1 LSFCAVHLPRDT
13 PRADDGCAGRV
24 SLRTDL
30 SSLAAMDCKSFRSN
44 HAAFTDGF
52 LPDAD
57 LVAMQR
63 HASECDAC
71 SSHDAAV
78 RRALLVFRNLPAIE
92 PSAEFS
98 DRLGRRLRAE
108 RLNGARADLRGAPMH
123 GPGVTTFASMAAGV
137 MAVGYLAVAA
147 FGASAAP
154 HDLVMPP
161 VVASVPESPAPTMAN
176 GLVVAS
182 ASAGM
187 ALWSAALV
195 AEQAPVHFATNE
207 FRLASW
213 SR

>member
-1 LSFCAVHLPRDT
+1 
-13 PRADDGCAGRV
+13 V

-30 SSLAAMDCKSFRSN
+30 SSLAAMDCKSFKSN

-52 LPDAD
+52 LAEAE

-63 HASECDAC
+63 HASECVAC

-78 RRALLVFRNLPAIE
+78 RRALLVFRNLPSIE

-98 DRLGRRLRAE
+98 SRLGARLRAE
-108 RLNGARADLRGAPMH
+108 RLKGAQVDLRRAPMH
-123 GPGVTTFASMAAGV
+123 GPGVGTFTSMAAGV

-147 FGASAAP
+147 FGTAAGP
-154 HDLVMPP
+154 RDLVMPP
-161 VVASVPESPAPTMAN
+161 VIASVPEAAAPTMAN

-195 AEQAPVHFATNE
+195 AEQAPAHFATNE